1 MFKYVL
7 IPANESEPISVV
19 KASKSGGLTND
30 ELIKKARK
38 YFVDKTNEIKN
49 QNNNKGDSGDSAK
62 SDSDIDRECLKRIEL
77 LEKATPQEKK
87 HIADQIRK
95 QYSTKGVAAGGNKVG
110 VTAVE
115 GGAAAVV
122 PDRMRYDDG
131 VSDED
136 RATLESKIST
146 MDDEEVIQLLKLQ
159 EQQKMQEESSSSS
172 MTSCEITCL
181 TIPTKL
187 NQHTAVSMY
196 GDDTARTKNY
206 TFNTRAT
213 NLMKACGHAFPQ
225 NSSASDGSPR
235 NTVVMG
241 GDDDGKPNGMY
252 GDVFVGR
259 SIDDETNDIWE
270 RVDLLPEEVG
280 GAHGTTSGGIAT
292 VSELNKLAW
301 CKIAKKKGGGGGMG
315 GGRGGSAPSLKNTI
329 QKFQQAAMTEA
340 TSSAAATSSN
350 STSTPTITNVDDD
363 GNDINDE
370 DELNYT
376 WIQTN
381 DELEMKFVVPITTTT
396 KHVQVKFGM
405 KSLKVTLN
413 KVVLC
418 EGDLWDEIDVDGSTY
433 TFQNENKS
441 NQTKEICLSLEKH
454 NSGQTWNY
462 VIEEE

>member
-1 MFKYVL
+1 MFKYVF
-7 IPANESEPISVV
+7 IPADASEPISIV

-30 ELIKKARK
+30 ELIKQARK
-38 YFVDKTNEIKN
+38 YFIENTNERN
-49 QNNNKGDSGDSAK
+49 QKK
-62 SDSDIDRECLKRIEL
+62 SDNDINKQSDNGTSDIDPECLKRIEL

-87 HIADQIRK
+87 QIADRIRT
-95 QYSTKGVAAGGNKVG
+95 QYSKGGRNTVG

-122 PDRMRYDDG
+122 TDRVKEDDG

-136 RATLESKIST
+136 RATLESKISS
-146 MDDEEVIQLLKLQ
+146 MDDDEVIQLLKLQ
-159 EQQKMQEESSSSS
+159 EQQKMQQESSSSSSS

-213 NLMKACGHAFPQ
+213 NLMTACGHAFPQ
-225 NSSASDGSPR
+225 NSSASSVDGSPR

-241 GDDDGKPNGMY
+241 GEEDGKPNGMY

-280 GAHGTTSGGIAT
+280 GNSNSSSGIAT
-292 VSELNKLAW
+292 VSELNKIAW

-363 GNDINDE
+363 GNDIQDE

-381 DELEMKFVVPITTTT
+381 EELELKFVVPITTTT
-396 KHVQVKFGM
+396 KQVQVKFGM
-405 KSLKVTLN
+405 KSLTVTLN
-413 KVVLC
+413 NVVLC

-441 NQTKEICLSLEKH
+441 KQTKEICVSLEKH
-454 NSGQTWNY
+454 NQGQTWNY
-462 VIEEE
+462 VIEE